1 VDIVLV
7 KAVPDRHE
15 EFSRFSTLSGK
26 TWNNPAIAGG
36 VLLVRNEAEMAA
48 FKIAP
53 QGYPRCLVRSL
64 KGRIKL
70 CK

>member
-53 QGYPRCLVRSL
+53 
-64 KGRIKL
+64 
-70 CK
+70 